1 MEQYNVK
8 GVLIGTA
15 IMQGNIRHNLQ
26 SLLGLQ
32 MPFIKIC
39 GIKDASILKEL
50 ASYIQHQINAIG
62 IVVNVPQ
69 SKRNMTIEQVKLV
82 FEQLPSF
89 IFRTVV
95 SKNLSMEEVLNL
107 NEELQPDLIQ
117 NHLDDP
123 LKCLNELPNTL
134 LRKLIIPIKIENY
147 DNFEDIVSFIDQ
159 FPSNIFAILLDSS
172 EGNGKRFNLSFN
184 RQILNK
190 YPKRRFI
197 LAGGIGTEN
206 VQLILRQVRPFGLDV
221 SSSLKITEKKTLD

>member
-1 MEQYNVK
+1 
-8 GVLIGTA
+8 
-15 IMQGNIRHNLQ
+15 
-26 SLLGLQ
+26 
-32 MPFIKIC
+32 
-39 GIKDASILKEL
+39 
-50 ASYIQHQINAIG
+50 
-62 IVVNVPQ
+62 
-69 SKRNMTIEQVKLV
+69 
-82 FEQLPSF
+82 
-89 IFRTVV
+89 
-95 SKNLSMEEVLNL
+95 MEEVLNL

-190 YPKRRFI
+190 YPKRQFI

-221 SSSLKITEKKTLD
+221 SSSQKITEKKTLD